1 MSEWAGDVVA
11 WCGSSKAPP
20 WMAYSSRSLGS
31 RPVARAQ
38 PMMSTSSHT
47 GPIASSNVLGALATA
62 LHLAQDAGD
71 LAAEF
76 EIDGALRILEDELA
90 T

>member
-1 MSEWAGDVVA
+1 MKFRDEVTLTKREALD
-11 WCGSSKAPP
+11 
-20 WMAYSSRSLGS
+20 
-31 RPVARAQ
+31 
-38 PMMSTSSHT
+38 
-47 GPIASSNVLGALATA
+47 VLGALATA